1 MSIIERARNTEI
13 VNMPL
18 ELMKSLTYLAELENR
33 VMKTWEDSNGEIL
46 DSRLAQWI
54 KLKLDVI
61 KSLHEM
67 DPNTKRE
74 QLEMEKR
81 AELALAMAKKQM
93 GMNLAER
100 ARLAKSRK
108 PH

>member
-100 ARLAKSRK
+100 ARLAKSRN

>member
-1 MSIIERARNTEI
+1 MSIIERAKNTKL

-33 VMKTWEDSNGEIL
+33 VMQNWEDSKGEIL
-46 DSRLAQWI
+46 DTRIAQWI

-61 KSLHEM
+61 KSLHDM

-74 QLEMEKR
+74 EIEMEKR
-81 AELALAMAKKQM
+81 AELALALAKKQM
-93 GMNLAER
+93 EMGLAER
-100 ARLAKSRK
+100 AELAKSRQSY
-108 PH
+108 